1 MWKLRTQLADQA
13 MESGP
18 CISCPLQWTL
28 LVKSSEALREAM
40 CFLMDRSL
48 AFVTYSL
55 LFSFRIDEWWRNEQL
70 WFIERC
76 VSPAICCLSRTVCS
90 KVLAGIRTNFFLT
103 SKASDEDGDFV
114 EPYMFKWTALLVPRT
129 TLIII
134 INLVGVTAGVSNAIN
149 NDHQSWG
156 PFFGMLFLAFWVIV
170 HLHPVLT
177 GLMG

>member
-1 MWKLRTQLADQA
+1 MCQP
-13 MESGP
+13 SY
-18 CISCPLQWTL
+18 L
-28 LVKSSEALREAM
+28 L
-40 CFLMDRSL
+40 
-48 AFVTYSL
+48 
-55 LFSFRIDEWWRNEQL
+55 SFM
-70 WFIERC
+70 
-76 VSPAICCLSRTVCS
+76 VCS
-90 KVLAGIRTNFFLT
+90 KVLAGSHTNFFLT

-114 EPYMFKWTALLVPRT
+114 EPSMFKWTALLVPTT

-170 HLHPVLT
+170 HLHPFLK

>member
-1 MWKLRTQLADQA
+1 MLYSDCR
-13 MESGP
+13 S
-18 CISCPLQWTL
+18 ISLP
-28 LVKSSEALREAM
+28 
-40 CFLMDRSL
+40 

-170 HLHPVLT
+170 HLHPFLK

>member
-18 CISCPLQWTL
+18 CISCPFQWTL

-40 CFLMDRSL
+40 CFLMDRTLGKSVCYIQFRKRFDGIGKNDRSISL
-48 AFVTYSL
+48 PAFVTYSL
-55 LFSFRIDEWWRNEQL
+55 LFSF
-70 WFIERC
+70 
-76 VSPAICCLSRTVCS
+76 
-90 KVLAGIRTNFFLT
+90 LAGIRTNFFLT

-114 EPYMFKWTALLVPRT
+114 EPSMFKWTALLVPTT

-134 INLVGVTAGVSNAIN
+134 INLVGVTAGVSSAIN

-170 HLHPVLT
+170 HLHPFLK